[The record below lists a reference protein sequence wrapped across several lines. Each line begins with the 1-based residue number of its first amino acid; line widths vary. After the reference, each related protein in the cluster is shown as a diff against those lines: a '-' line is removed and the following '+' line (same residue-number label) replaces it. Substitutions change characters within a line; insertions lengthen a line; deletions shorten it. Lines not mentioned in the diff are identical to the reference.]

1 MDLYPEILAEIRDRQ
16 AAVEQTHSPHATR
29 NAEAVR
35 KKASP
40 KRPEE
45 PVIRPP
51 FYRDNDRILH
61 SRAYTRYIDKTQV
74 FFLID
79 NDHITHR
86 VLHVQ
91 LVSKIG
97 RTIGRALG
105 LNEDLIEAIA
115 LGHDIGHTPFG
126 HKGEACLDAI
136 CRREGIGA
144 FRHNLQSVRFLDV
157 IEDLDLTLQTLD
169 GILCHDGERF
179 VRRLA
184 PAEPIT
190 APAFA
195 AKCERIGSGAEEPVL
210 PSTMEGCVV
219 RAADVIGYLGR
230 DLQDAIEVGLIDR
243 DDEDLAA
250 ICRKTLGTDDERAIN
265 WTVIDTLIKD
275 LVNESF
281 GKGEIAF
288 SEAAAE
294 GVKKMQQFSIDRIYN
309 NPRLTSQQEKIERMF
324 STLFD
329 HFSADLEE
337 GKTGSLIY
345 TDYLDST
352 WVSGDYLDTAGEGDK
367 VRDFIAGMTDR
378 YFFETFQAITL
389 PERVKGTYRRE

>member
-1 MDLYPEILAEIRDRQ
+1 MDLHPEILAAIRDRQ
-16 AAVEQTHSPHATR
+16 DAVEQTYSPRATR
-29 NAEAVR
+29 NADAVR
-35 KKASP
+35 KKAIP
-40 KRPEE
+40 RRPEE
-45 PVIRPP
+45 PIIRPP

-61 SRAYTRYIDKTQV
+61 SRAYTHYIDKTQV

-136 CRREGIGA
+136 CRRKGIGV
-144 FRHNLQSVRFLDV
+144 FKHNLQSVRFLDV

-179 VRRLA
+179 VRCLA

-190 APAFA
+190 APVLAD
-195 AKCERIGSGAEEPVL
+195 KCARIAGGADRPVL

-250 ICRKTLGTDDERAIN
+250 ICRQTLGTGDYRAIN

-275 LVNESF
+275 LVSESF
-281 GKGEIAF
+281 RREEIVF
-288 SEAAAE
+288 STGAE
-294 GVKKMQQFSIDRIYN
+294 EGINRIQQFSSEHIYN
-309 NPRLTSQQEKIERMF
+309 NRKLTAQQKKIELMF
-324 STLFD
+324 NTLFEQ
-329 HFSADLEE
+329 FSCDLEE
-337 GKTGSLIY
+337 ERTGSLIY

-352 WVSGDYLDTAGEGDK
+352 WVSRDYLDGARESEK

-378 YFFETFQAITL
+378 YFFKTFQAITL